1 MIMNTNRR
9 DFIKRSAALGLGLG
23 AFPLIVNAGEVSANE
38 KITVGVIGLAGMG
51 WSNLQSILKVPG
63 VECAALCDVDSNVLN
78 ERAAET
84 EKLTGKKP
92 VLYADFRKMLEQ
104 KDIDAVIIATPDHWH
119 CLQLVYACQAGK
131 DVFCEKPLG
140 NSIEEC
146 NIMLKAARRYNKV
159 VQVGQWQRSDPHWMD
174 SVKYLHE
181 GHLGRIRL
189 VKVWS
194 YVGWKGE
201 IPVLPDSPVPQGV
214 DYDMWLGPAPETPFN
229 RNRFHFTWRWFWEYA
244 GGLMT
249 DWGVHLL
256 DYGLYGMDR
265 YVPGAI
271 SSTGGKYA
279 FPDDAMETPDTQVAT
294 YDFGGF
300 GLIWDHTI
308 GIYGANYGR
317 GHGVAFIGEHG
328 TLVVDRG
335 GWEVIPESRGYGVK
349 EGLAPVPVQESTGRG
364 LDLHME
370 NFIDCIKTREKPNAD
385 IEIGAHIARFAH
397 LGNIAYRLGRKLDW
411 DGDNQRFIDD
421 PEANAFASPEYR
433 SPWKMPDI

>member
-1 MIMNTNRR
+1 MNTNRR

-23 AFPLIVNAGEVSANE
+23 AFPLIVNAGQTSAND
-38 KITVGVIGLAGMG
+38 KIVVGVIGLAGMG

-92 VLYADFRKMLEQ
+92 ALYADFRKMLEQ

-119 CLQLVYACQAGK
+119 CLQMVYACQAGK
-131 DVFCEKPLG
+131 DVYCEKPLG

-146 NIMLKAARRYNKV
+146 NIMLKAARRYDKV

-174 SVKYLHE
+174 SVKYLRE

-189 VKVWS
+189 VKAWS

-201 IPVLPDSPVPQGV
+201 IPVLPNSSVPAGV
-214 DYDMWLGPAPETPFN
+214 DYDMWLGPAPKTPFN

-256 DYGLYGMDR
+256 DYGLFGMDQ

-294 YDFGGF
+294 YDFGDF
-300 GLIWDHTI
+300 GLVWDHTI

-335 GWEVIPESRGYGVK
+335 GWEVIPESSGYGVK
-349 EGLAPVPVQESTGRG
+349 EGLAPIPVQKSTGRG

-370 NFIDCIKTREKPNAD
+370 NFIDSIKTRKRPNAD

-411 DGDNQRFIDD
+411 DGENQSFVND
-421 PEANAFASPEYR
+421 PEANALAEPEYR
-433 SPWKMPDI
+433 APWELPRI

>member
-1 MIMNTNRR
+1 MDTNRR
-9 DFIKRSAALGLGLG
+9 NFIKKTAALGLGLG
-23 AFPLIVNAGEVSANE
+23 AFPLIMKAGSFSAND
-38 KITVGVIGLAGMG
+38 KIVVGLIGCKGMG
-51 WSNLQSILKVPG
+51 FSNLQSILKIPN
-63 VECAALCDVDSNVLN
+63 VECGALCDVDSNVLN
-78 ERAAET
+78 ERAADT

-92 VLYADFRKMLEQ
+92 KLYSDFRKLLEQ
-104 KDIDAVIIATPDHWH
+104 KDIDAVIVGTPDHWH
-119 CLQLVYACQAGK
+119 CLQMVYAAEAGK
-131 DVFCEKPLG
+131 DVYCEKPLG

-146 NIMLKAARRYNKV
+146 NVMVKAARRYKSI

-194 YVGWKGE
+194 YVGWKGD
-201 IPVLPDSPVPQGV
+201 IPVVPDSPVPPGV
-214 DYDMWLGPAPETPFN
+214 DYNMWLGPAPNTPFN
-229 RNRFHFTWRWFWEYA
+229 MNRFHFTFRWFWDYA

-256 DYGLYGMDR
+256 DYGLFGMDQ
-265 YVPGAI
+265 YVPKSI

-279 FPDDAMETPDTQVAT
+279 FPHDAMETPDTQVAT
-294 YDFGGF
+294 YDFGDF
-300 GLIWDHTI
+300 GLIWDHTV

-328 TLVVDRG
+328 TLVVDRS
-335 GWEVIPESRGYGVK
+335 GWEVIPESRGFGMK
-349 EGLAPVPVQESTGRG
+349 EGLEAVPVQKSTGRG

-370 NFIDCIKTREKPNAD
+370 NFINCIKTREKPNCD

-397 LGNIAYRLGRKLDW
+397 LGNISYRLGRKLDW
-411 DGDNQRFIDD
+411 DGDNQRFINDA
-421 PEANAFASPEYR
+421 EADAFAKVEYR
-433 SPWKMPDI
+433 APWKMPVV